1 MCLVMLSAAPS
12 FTEKPNLICAVKAK
26 AEEHGLSQPYLLI
39 EPGRSI
45 VGEAGVT
52 LYTVGAIKEQ

>member
-1 MCLVMLSAAPS
+1 M
-12 FTEKPNLICAVKAK
+12 EAVSKAIKAK
-26 AEEHGLSQPYLLI
+26 AEEHNIPVPYIYI

-52 LYTVGAIKEQ
+52 LYTVGSVKEIPNVLHLQLFIK